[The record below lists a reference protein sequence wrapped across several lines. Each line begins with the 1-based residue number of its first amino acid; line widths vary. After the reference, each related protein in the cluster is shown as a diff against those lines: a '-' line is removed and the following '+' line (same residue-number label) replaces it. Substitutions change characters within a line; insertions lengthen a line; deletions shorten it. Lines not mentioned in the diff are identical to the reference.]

1 MQNHAAR
8 LLSGTGR
15 CEHITPTLI
24 KLHWLPVL
32 ERIKFKVL
40 SIVQKC
46 VYGNNCPKYLQEL
59 LSFYKPRRCL
69 RSSYDVTKLNE
80 KVSCRTD
87 GDRSF
92 RVLAPKLWNSLPL
105 SLRIIEDNVIFQKQ
119 LKTYLFKCCC
129 AFT

>member
-69 RSSYDVTKLNE
+69 RSSYNVTKLNE

-105 SLRIIEDNVIFQKQ
+105 SLRIIEDNVIFQK
-119 LKTYLFKCCC
+119 TTENISF
-129 AFT
+129 